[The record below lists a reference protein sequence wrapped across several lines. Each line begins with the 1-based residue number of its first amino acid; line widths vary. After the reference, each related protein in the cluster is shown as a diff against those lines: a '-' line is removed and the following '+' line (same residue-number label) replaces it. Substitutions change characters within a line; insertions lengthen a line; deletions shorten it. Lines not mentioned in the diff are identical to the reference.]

1 MIQKKLEKD
10 SKYSYLDVD
19 GDGIVDDDEMR
30 LHDME
35 MQDRKENAQLRKLTA
50 QRRMATAVLCFMAL
64 YTLLMFAPF
73 IPDTRIKLLTDL
85 SNLLYITGGGIVG
98 AYMGVSA
105 WMNKK

>member
-35 MQDRKENAQLRKLTA
+35 MQDRKKMHN
-50 QRRMATAVLCFMAL
+50 
-64 YTLLMFAPF
+64 
-73 IPDTRIKLLTDL
+73 
-85 SNLLYITGGGIVG
+85 
-98 AYMGVSA
+98 SA
-105 WMNKK
+105 N